1 MVENIAF
8 NVNEPKKNKVFGIVK
23 KIWVSSYLAFMLI
36 SLVIFS
42 SIISPYFLSKQNL
55 VDVIASNVT
64 MSLLALGMFFVIL
77 TGGIDLSMG
86 SIVAL
91 SGCLLAGLLDGGM
104 QWYFAVI
111 ATMVLMIIPGAICGI
126 AIGYAKIPP
135 FIATLAMM
143 TITRGLAYIYQ
154 VGSPKPIYDDSV
166 IAIGNNLLL
175 NDWIPLPLVILV
187 GILILSWFVLGWLPF
202 GRRLY
207 AIGDN
212 IEAAYLSGL
221 PVSRSLMSVYIISSL
236 SSGLVGIILA
246 SRLTLGSALVGSGY
260 ELDAIASVV
269 LGGAALTGGKG
280 NPWSTV
286 LGAYT
291 FGFIANILNLLG
303 IGGYPQMIIKGIII
317 IAALLAVQ
325 RKK

>member
-1 MVENIAF
+1 
-8 NVNEPKKNKVFGIVK
+8 
-23 KIWVSSYLAFMLI
+23 
-36 SLVIFS
+36 
-42 SIISPYFLSKQNL
+42 
-55 VDVIASNVT
+55 
-64 MSLLALGMFFVIL
+64 
-77 TGGIDLSMG
+77 
-86 SIVAL
+86 
-91 SGCLLAGLLDGGM
+91 
-104 QWYFAVI
+104 
-111 ATMVLMIIPGAICGI
+111 
-126 AIGYAKIPP
+126 
-135 FIATLAMM
+135 
-143 TITRGLAYIYQ
+143 
-154 VGSPKPIYDDSV
+154 
-166 IAIGNNLLL
+166 
-175 NDWIPLPLVILV
+175 
-187 GILILSWFVLGWLPF
+187 
-202 GRRLY
+202 
-207 AIGDN
+207 
-212 IEAAYLSGL
+212 
-221 PVSRSLMSVYIISSL
+221 MSVYIISSL